1 MSKKKDQTTNSIG
14 HEIKYFEFE
23 SSYNRNIK
31 LSLCKLKIGS
41 KDPGGLSRVLLF
53 VPEIGVS
60 YKNYFEYMKT
70 LLSEHVVDE
79 IVTFDHYGSG
89 VSGGMRGFNIDGE
102 NYVSDMQKAYQ
113 VAMKELKAEAR
124 LIVFGHG
131 FGATLSLIS
140 ESEGF
145 LGNVSGLIIKDP
157 FLGND
162 RFRNITK
169 KISQAISSK
178 KIKSYINI
186 KSYSGKRFFPTVRD
200 QSEFDR
206 LCINT
211 QYQNLDF
218 LETFSQLSKSV
229 IERSYLTE
237 KPILFFHSG
246 SLGMKSSGE
255 LLKLYQKGVGENIVT
270 SIELDKSGYFENF
283 SFPSLGDIE
292 KVRNWVESFN

>member
-1 MSKKKDQTTNSIG
+1 MSKKKDQTTKSIDY
-14 HEIKYFEFE
+14 EIKYFEFE
-23 SSYNRNIK
+23 SSYKKNIK
-31 LSLCKLKIGS
+31 LSLCKLQIETR
-41 KDPGGLSRVLLF
+41 DPGEFSRVLLF

-79 IVTFDHYGSG
+79 IITFDHYGSG
-89 VSGGMRGFNIDGE
+89 VSGGVRGFNIDSE
-102 NYVSDMQKAYQ
+102 NYISDMQKAYQ
-113 VAMKELKAEAR
+113 IAMNELKEAR

-140 ESEGF
+140 ESEGL
-145 LGNVSGLIIKDP
+145 LGKVSGLIIKDP
-157 FLGND
+157 FLGSD

-186 KSYSGKRFFPTVRD
+186 KSYTGKRFFPTVKD

-246 SLGMKSSGE
+246 NLAMKSSGE

-283 SFPSLGDIE
+283 SFPARGDIE
-292 KVRNWVESFN
+292 KVRSWVESFN